1 MTMSPENQSA
11 KASPSCPSC
20 GNRLRVRPDQVGEQL
35 TCPKCK
41 ATFVFG
47 QPARPPAKPR
57 PARIDAPT
65 TQATKTNK
73 PENEPENQPTTAPVE
88 DDDDAYEP
96 EIPLTNFS
104 IVPVEEMSDLSP
116 LGAGDSKYDVD
127 WSVSDDLEREPL
139 HAKLVT
145 AEPDYLAVA
154 DARGLVR
161 HEVAPDPP
169 KWTFFS
175 GVFSYPWHGA
185 NNVRWAA
192 MSVGMSITF
201 VLAWQTA
208 KMLGLFG
215 GLGNEAIMGIPLS
228 MVTIALAIATFSLS
242 AVCLVAAI
250 QDTADGH
257 QEPQEG
263 SMPDLNQWLFTF
275 ISVATLAALAAA
287 LGTPFSFIPEVGPAA
302 FLVSGMLLFP
312 ILLLSAMEA
321 DSFFVPYSPVIL
333 ATLRYYWHGWLTFY
347 LLASTMLGLWIF
359 GFDALAREAPLA
371 AILLSGPVVAAM
383 LLIYGRLLGRLA
395 WRASGASIATNQS
408 GVAPSRRQ
416 MTGAS
421 KRKKKKRRHMR
432 FEFPDELSLPAEGI
446 PEPPQI
452 VNPRRRS

>member
-1 MTMSPENQSA
+1 MSPEDQSA
-11 KASPSCPSC
+11 KPSPSCPSC

-35 TCPKCK
+35 SCPKCK
-41 ATFVFG
+41 ATFIFG
-47 QPARPPAKPR
+47 QPARPPGKPR
-57 PARIDAPT
+57 PTRKDAAAAT
-65 TQATKTNK
+65 TTGSEA
-73 PENEPENQPTTAPVE
+73 ENESATAPAA

-96 EIPLTNFS
+96 EVPLTNFS

-116 LGAGDSKYDVD
+116 LGAGESKYDVD

-139 HAKLVT
+139 HARLT
-145 AEPDYLAVA
+145 SAEPDYLSVA

-175 GVFSYPWHGA
+175 GVFTFPWRGA
-185 NNVRWAA
+185 NIVRWAA
-192 MSVGMSITF
+192 MSVGMSMTF

-215 GLGNEAIMGIPLS
+215 GLSPDAVMGIPLS
-228 MVTIALAIATFSLS
+228 MVTIALALATFALS
-242 AVCLVAAI
+242 AVCLIAAI

-257 QEPQEG
+257 HDPQEG

-275 ISVATLAALAAA
+275 ISVATLFALAAA

-302 FLVSGMLLFP
+302 CLVSGMLVFP

-333 ATLRYYWHGWLTFY
+333 ATLRYYWHGWLAFY
-347 LLASTMLGLWIF
+347 LIVGAMLGLWIF
-359 GFDALAREAPLA
+359 GFDALVSEAPFAVLV
-371 AILLSGPVVAAM
+371 LSGPVLAAM
-383 LLIYGRLLGRLA
+383 LLVYGRLLGRLA

-408 GVAPSRRQ
+408 RAAFAGRRT
-416 MTGAS
+416 TGTS
-421 KRKKKKRRHMR
+421 KRKKKKRRRMR
-432 FEFPDELSLPAEGI
+432 FEFPDELSLPVDGI
-446 PEPPQI
+446 PEPPPI
-452 VNPRRRS
+452 VNPRRRP